1 MSWTCPSCG
10 VDNALSA
17 ATCAICMRPQKV
29 ITVVLT
35 SAATGLARV
44 VRIPTVFGRRLLAI
58 LAGDD
63 ARFASEPQFDLLRD
77 EAGTGWLVRHHQ
89 DARNPTFYDGAAVG
103 PIPVPIGDGGTLSIG
118 PTRLRLIVRLESS
131 TETSRS

>member
-44 VRIPTVFGRRLLAI
+44 VRIPTVFGV
-58 LAGDD
+58 GCSPSSPGTTP
-63 ARFASEPQFDLLRD
+63 ASPRSRSSICS
-77 EAGTGWLVRHHQ
+77 ATRPVRVGWSGTTRTR
-89 DARNPTFYDGAAVG
+89 ATPTFYDGAAVG